1 MVLSNDVRYLTVQE
15 FSQKTGL
22 APSTLRF
29 YDRKKLL
36 IPECRLPNGYRGYA
50 AEQIDQAL
58 MIHSLR
64 CADIPI
70 ADIKLFLSADV
81 EAREHLIVKWRKDVE
96 VKLSSLRIAEQYLGG
111 LIPKENHFYLTRW
124 EESTTFV
131 WFKHVVPRQEH
142 PFEEMM
148 KRDLALIRAW
158 GNKFSPDIYVRTLDS
173 KNGTMEGEI
182 GFIVDSS
189 KVQIPEDFTDVYV
202 QTLPPTLFATLA
214 CSTTDP
220 FICFY
225 FIQMIKQYG
234 LQPEGIQIERYESP
248 MASTLVYLIPLTKI
262 K

>member
-1 MVLSNDVRYLTVQE
+1 MYLTVQE

-36 IPECRLPNGYRGYA
+36 IPECRLPNGYRGYV

-70 ADIKLFLSADV
+70 ADIKAFLNA
-81 EAREHLIVKWRKDVE
+81 EEQTRESLIMKWRKDVE
-96 VKLSSLRIAEQYLGG
+96 VKLSSLRIAERYLGG

-124 EESTTFV
+124 EEPATFI
-131 WFKHVVPRQEH
+131 WFRHTVPRQEH
-142 PFEEMM
+142 PFQEVM
-148 KRDLALIRAW
+148 KRDLELIRAW
-158 GNKFSPDIYVRTLDS
+158 GNKISPDIYVRTIDS
-173 KNGTMEGEI
+173 RNGTMEGEI

-189 KVQIPEDFTDVYV
+189 KIRIPEGFIDVYV
-202 QTLPPTLFATLA
+202 QTLSPTLFATLA
-214 CSTTDP
+214 CSATDP

-234 LQPEGIQIERYESP
+234 LEPEGIQIERYESP
-248 MASTLVYLIPLTKI
+248 MASNLVYLIPLMKI